1 MLEIAKTAFVI
12 VMLYGVAWTLYDH
25 WCELRDRL
33 PPEAR
38 RPYAPKRPHK

>member
-1 MLEIAKTAFVI
+1 MLEISKIAFSLFLVI
-12 VMLYGVAWTLYDH
+12 GVGWTLYDH

-38 RPYAPKRPHK
+38 RPYTPKRPEE